1 MGTEQGE
8 KCRIYAIE
16 FRLVASSFYFARRG
30 NECKGEGSSVNIKG
44 AIRCRISE
52 MAEVVA
58 LEKFLSSCKSDP
70 ALPIINYAAAQDKE
84 IKVPIQTMGSHGRFD
99 PVEVDI
105 TVAGEDAVTSIE
117 LKLERQGLQDQR
129 LYRLSGFPRR
139 LIKEDFKQSQMP
151 WCGEFRAVG

>member
-1 MGTEQGE
+1 MGTEQDE
-8 KCRIYAIE
+8 KCRIHAIE
-16 FRLVASSFYFARRG
+16 FRLVASSFYFERR
-30 NECKGEGSSVNIKG
+30 GEGSSVDVKG

-105 TVAGEDAVTSIE
+105 TVSGEDAITSI
-117 LKLERQGLQDQR
+117 
-129 LYRLSGFPRR
+129 
-139 LIKEDFKQSQMP
+139 
-151 WCGEFRAVG
+151 